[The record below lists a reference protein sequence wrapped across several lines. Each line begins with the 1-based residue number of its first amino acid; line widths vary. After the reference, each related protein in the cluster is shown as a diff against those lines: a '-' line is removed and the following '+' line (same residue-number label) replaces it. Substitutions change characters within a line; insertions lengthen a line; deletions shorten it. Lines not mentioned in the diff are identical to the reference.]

1 MRPLNPE
8 HLSALRRELAR
19 QSLIGF
25 VYAVRPDYLMG
36 WVHQEICAELDAF
49 LAAAT
54 AG

>member
-25 VYAVRPDYLMG
+25 VYAASDRDYPILGASGDMR
-36 WVHQEICAELDAF
+36 
-49 LAAAT
+49 
-54 AG
+54 